1 MERSLIILFS
11 RFATGHYAESAR
23 LGEPQALHFTPS
35 HNTSRGEEFEVKEEL
50 YLIFVPAPFDHG
62 HRKRPPRQSP
72 QLRIPR
78 CDAGRPQ
85 SSRNASHAHM
95 RMISISLP

>member
-35 HNTSRGEEFEVKEEL
+35 HNTSRGEEFEVLEEL
-50 YLIFVPAPFDHG
+50 YLTQHLTPLEG
-62 HRKRPPRQSP
+62 SHRKHPPRQSP
-72 QLRIPR
+72 QLRSPR
-78 CDAGRPQ
+78 CDAGFPQ
-85 SSRNASHAHM
+85 PSRNASHAHT
-95 RMISISLP
+95 RMITISLP